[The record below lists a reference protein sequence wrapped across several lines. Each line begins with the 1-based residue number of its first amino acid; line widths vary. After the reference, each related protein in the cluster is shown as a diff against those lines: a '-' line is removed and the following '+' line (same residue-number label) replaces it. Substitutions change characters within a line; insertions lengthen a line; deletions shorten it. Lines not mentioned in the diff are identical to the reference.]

1 MKLFEKYKKS
11 NDFAVIIYLGTD
23 KIIRFIPKIE
33 KGGLLFPLPIGEE
46 YPLEYNYS
54 EIGATYLKVA
64 KISQSYNKKSETLQD
79 YNGKKLAQ
87 KLNTEYKAFPKFKTN
102 KNFNRNHICG
112 ILTFT
117 DENKIVFRYLSSR
130 NGEFICWKDDDL
142 CNTNIPINSTEE
154 EIGKAI
160 ISVYEKAD
168 RAYPKLNILGKSDSQ
183 KTVQFVVPNNSTTLF
198 VKNQNSLFL
207 EIIKELTKD
216 NFDESEYS
224 NGLKSYSAASLS
236 SLFNKADL
244 SSFNNL
250 TNNCDELFCFASYS
264 IPGFYGF
271 FHFENGKCIRG
282 YAILDEDGTVQ
293 FNIGEKSYVETA
305 LKLNLPPTSDEI
317 SEDGYDDLNETIIND
332 IAQIWLSK

>member
-1 MKLFEKYKKS
+1 MNPFGVL
-11 NDFAVIIYLGTD
+11 VYLGID
-23 KIIRFIPKIE
+23 RIIRFIPQVGVS
-33 KGGLLFPLPIGEE
+33 KGLCMSLSIGEE
-46 YPLEYNYS
+46 CLFNFLD
-54 EIGATYLKVA
+54 IGNAYLKMANVA
-64 KISQSYNKKSETLQD
+64 QNHYGKSVDLKYDVEH
-79 YNGKKLAQ
+79 KV
-87 KLNTEYKAFPKFKTN
+87 FPKYKTL
-102 KNFNRNHICG
+102 KNFNSNHYCISS
-112 ILTFT
+112 FNK
-117 DENKIVFRYLSSR
+117 ENEIVFRYLSLH
-130 NGEFICWKDDDL
+130 NGDFVYWGDDPS
-142 CNTNIPINSTEE
+142 TTIPINSTAE

-160 ISVYEKAD
+160 ITVYEMAD
-168 RAYPKLNILGKSDSQ
+168 KTYPKLNILGKLDNSSPE
-183 KTVQFVVPNNSTTLF
+183 QFVVLNNSTTLF

-305 LKLNLPPTSDEI
+305 LKLNLPSTSDKI
-317 SEDGYDDLNETIIND
+317 SEDGYDDLNETIINA